1 MLSHPEWQNKASCAT
16 CVRESKRKQYVPC
29 PTYSDMAISLRRK
42 QRVDSFVNIASKYY
56 NSLVTAIGLKGIKTL
71 SRMNACSCKL
81 SMSRIYIYYTY
92 KVMFTRTLNL
102 LEAIWT
108 KEGQRMPSSH
118 GVMAV
123 ICPPTESCSRYTCTM
138 LAPGNGCRHFPAENG
153 LYYASIT

>member
-81 SMSRIYIYYTY
+81 SMSRIYIYILY
-92 KVMFTRTLNL
+92 
-102 LEAIWT
+102 I
-108 KEGQRMPSSH
+108 QSH
-118 GVMAV
+118 VHPYA
-123 ICPPTESCSRYTCTM
+123 ES
-138 LAPGNGCRHFPAENG
+138 A
-153 LYYASIT
+153 